1 MINDLTSR
9 ILNIVSILMLIVMVI
24 STIGFGI
31 YVSRVVYGSE
41 YSLQEHNDNMIYY
54 YTDLTIFNSIVNHMV

>member
-24 STIGFGI
+24 SAIGFGI